1 VRAAKAGSVK
11 MQPALFPTPRI
22 IWSGR
27 LSRSPIGPVWAAVSA
42 LGLAR
47 ISIGAP
53 LATSGEGQAPATLA
67 AALDQLK
74 EYFQRRRER
83 FDLPIDWSGLAPF
96 NLLALQAAA
105 TIPYGQVRTYAQVA
119 EQIGRPAAVRAVGGA
134 MAANPLPIVVP
145 CHRVI
150 GSDGKLHG
158 YAAPDG
164 IQTKAFLL
172 RLEGGLA
179 V

>member
-1 VRAAKAGSVK
+1 
-11 MQPALFPTPRI
+11 MQPALFSSSKTL
-22 IWSGR
+22 WSGR
-27 LSRSPIGPVWAAVSA
+27 LSSTPIGPVWAAVSS

-47 ISIGAP
+47 VSIGAP
-53 LATSGEGQAPATLA
+53 LATTGEGHAPETLA
-67 AALDQLK
+67 SALEQLR

-83 FDLPIDWSGLAPF
+83 FDLPVDWSGLAPF

-105 TIPYGQVRTYAQVA
+105 HIPYGQVRTYAQLA
-119 EQIGRPAAVRAVGGA
+119 EQIGRPDAARAVGGA

-164 IQTKAFLL
+164 IQTKAYLL

>member
-1 VRAAKAGSVK
+1 
-11 MQPALFPTPRI
+11 MQPALFPSAKI
-22 IWSGR
+22 LWSGQ
-27 LSRSPIGPVWAAVSA
+27 LSSTPIGPVWAAVSS

-47 ISIGAP
+47 VSIGAP
-53 LATSGEGQAPATLA
+53 LATTGEGHAPEFLA
-67 AALDQLK
+67 AALEQLK
-74 EYFQRRRER
+74 EYFQRRREH
-83 FDLPIDWSGLAPF
+83 FDLPVDWSGLALF
-96 NLLALQAAA
+96 NLLALQA
-105 TIPYGQVRTYAQVA
+105 TVHILYGQVRTYAQLA
-119 EQIGRPAAVRAVGGA
+119 EQIGRPDAARAVGGA